1 MSQPIISKV
10 LRPADLTPN
19 LMDYTSLRARF
30 SWEAARASFAGL
42 PQNRGLNMAYEAVDR
57 HVMEGSGH
65 RVALRWLSKAGQV
78 RDYTYAE
85 LQALSNRFANVLHAL
100 GLAKGDR
107 VCTLSGRIPVF
118 YITALGTLKSGGAF
132 CPLFAAYGP
141 EPIKTRLE
149 KAKARV
155 LVTTQALY
163 ERKVAP
169 LLDSLPMLRHVIVVR
184 ESAGGS
190 LPAGTHDFDDLLQKA
205 SDQFTISAT
214 NANDRALVH
223 FTSGTTGTPKGAIH
237 GHGAVIAHHTTA
249 KLALDLHPED
259 VFWCTAD
266 PGWITG
272 TVYGIF
278 APLTVGATVLVDEA
292 DFDWERWCRV
302 LHEQRVGVWYTTPT
316 AARFMQR
323 LGIAY
328 IRQHRIH
335 NLRFLATVGE
345 PLHPETVYW
354 SQEAFGRPF
363 HDNWWQ
369 TETGTIM
376 IANFAALDIKPGSM
390 GNPVPGIEAAIVRR
404 VAENAVECLQ
414 APGQVGELAFRGGW
428 PSMFQGYLDDDARFR
443 RCFAAG
449 WYLSGDL
456 ARRDEDGYFWFVG
469 RSDEVIKTSG
479 HLIGPVEV
487 ETTLMAHPAVA
498 ETAVIGVPDPVA
510 LEVVK
515 AFVVP
520 NAGYDPD
527 QALRRELLAYGR
539 KCLGP
544 GVAPKIIEFRQDL
557 PKTSSG
563 KILRRQLKAETGL
576 TSQKEQAVPDEHA

>member
-1 MSQPIISKV
+1 MSQPSISKV

-19 LMDYTSLRARF
+19 LIDYTSLRARF
-30 SWEAARASFAGL
+30 SWETARAELAGL

-57 HVMEGSGH
+57 HVMESSGH
-65 RVALRWLSKAGQV
+65 RVALRWLSRAGQV

-85 LQALSNRFANVLHAL
+85 LQTLSNRFANVLHTL

-107 VCTLSGRIPVF
+107 VCTLSGRIPAL
-118 YITALGTLKSGGAF
+118 YITALGTLKSGAAF

-141 EPIKTRLE
+141 EPLITRLG

-155 LVTTQALY
+155 LITTQAIY

-169 LLDSLPMLRHVIVVR
+169 LLDSLPSLRHVMVVR
-184 ESAGGS
+184 DGAGGS
-190 LPAGTHDFDDLLQKA
+190 VPEGTDDFDDLLQRA
-205 SDQFTISAT
+205 SDQFTITAT
-214 NANDRALVH
+214 DANDLALVH

-237 GHGAVIAHHTTA
+237 GHGAVIAQHATA
-249 KLALDLHPED
+249 KLALDLHPGD

-278 APLTVGATVLVDEA
+278 APLTVGATLLVDEA

-302 LHEQRVGVWYTTPT
+302 LCEQRVTVWYTTPT
-316 AARFMQR
+316 AARLMQR
-323 LGIAY
+323 LGTAH
-328 IRQHRIH
+328 IRRHRIQD
-335 NLRFLATVGE
+335 LRFLATVGE
-345 PLHPETVYW
+345 PLHPETVFW

-369 TETGTIM
+369 TETGAIM

-390 GNPVPGIEAAIVRR
+390 GKPMPGIDAAIVRHG
-404 VAENAVECLQ
+404 ADSAIECLPT
-414 APGQVGELAFRGGW
+414 PGHVGELAVRVGW
-428 PSMFQGYLDDDARFR
+428 PSMFQGYLDDEARFR

-510 LEVVK
+510 LEAVK

-520 NAGYDPD
+520 NAGYHPD
-527 QALRRELLAYGR
+527 QTLRRELLAYGR
-539 KCLGP
+539 KRLGP

-557 PKTSSG
+557 PKTNSG

-576 TSQKEQAVPDEHA
+576 SAPGEQAVPDEHA